1 MGPLGFLTGVVLG
14 SAVSIALVLAMVVVI
29 FALTSG
35 SQPAIGAEY
44 PTLLVT
50 AGLFAVL
57 AGIAGSAFAGLQR
70 RLPWRWHAQAAMW
83 LALAMLGWYYW
94 PQGNP

>member
-29 FALTSG
+29 FALSQGSG
-35 SQPAIGAEY
+35 PAIGEEY
-44 PTLLVT
+44 PRLLAT

-57 AGIAGSAFAGLQR
+57 AALAGAAFAGLQR
-70 RLPWRWHAQAAMW
+70 QKPWRWYAQAAMW
-83 LALAMLGWYYW
+83 LALALLGWYYW
-94 PQGNP
+94 P